1 MRQPNFGPPRERAQA
16 GFQKVDKEKRAT
28 LLRMSS
34 FVFKHYKWAIMV
46 VMACVVISSLT
57 SLVSSLFTKTLI
69 DDYVVPLTQVDN
81 PEYQSLAQT
90 LFVIGLI
97 LFFGTVC
104 SYTYNRLMIYISQG
118 TMLHLRKTIF
128 EKMQHLP
135 ISYFDQRSHGDIM
148 SVYTNDVHGSG
159 NDDCHHSTRQA
170 VTWLFPHAAAMPGT
184 CQRLHRGDDD
194 RSEGRQDIL
203 S

>member
-46 VMACVVISSLT
+46 VMVCVVISSLT

-118 TMLHLRKTIF
+118 TMLRLRKRRFSRRCNIC
-128 EKMQHLP
+128 P
-135 ISYFDQRSHGDIM
+135 SVISTNGRTVTSCPSIPTM
-148 SVYTNDVHGSG
+148 SIPFVSL
-159 NDDCHHSTRQA
+159 SPRQ
-170 VTWLFPHAAAMPGT
+170 
-184 CQRLHRGDDD
+184 
-194 RSEGRQDIL
+194 
-203 S
+203 

>member
-46 VMACVVISSLT
+46 VMVCVVISSLT

-118 TMLHLRKTIF
+118 TMLRLRKTIF
-128 EKMQHLP
+128 EKCN
-135 ISYFDQRSHGDIM
+135 ISPSVISTNGRTVTSCLSIPTM
-148 SVYTNDVHGSG
+148 SIPCVSL
-159 NDDCHHSTRQA
+159 SPRQ
-170 VTWLFPHAAAMPGT
+170 
-184 CQRLHRGDDD
+184 
-194 RSEGRQDIL
+194 
-203 S
+203 

>member
-46 VMACVVISSLT
+46 VMVCVVISSLT

-81 PEYQSLAQT
+81 PEY
-90 LFVIGLI
+90 
-97 LFFGTVC
+97 
-104 SYTYNRLMIYISQG
+104 
-118 TMLHLRKTIF
+118 
-128 EKMQHLP
+128 
-135 ISYFDQRSHGDIM
+135 
-148 SVYTNDVHGSG
+148 
-159 NDDCHHSTRQA
+159 
-170 VTWLFPHAAAMPGT
+170 
-184 CQRLHRGDDD
+184 
-194 RSEGRQDIL
+194 
-203 S
+203 